1 MKIAV
6 MSDTHDNIWN
16 VRKALSLVRSSGAG
30 AVIHC
35 GDIIAP
41 FVFKEFAEAAIPLH
55 CVFGNNDGDK
65 YLLTKTAFSSNGL
78 ITLYGNL
85 GQISMGGISIAFTHE
100 PEFAEA
106 LAATGRYELVCYGHT
121 HVPEQKKTGNAVLL
135 NPGDVMGK
143 EDDPGICIVDTKK
156 ITVSRLALN

>member
-16 VRKALSLVRSSGAG
+16 LRKALELVKDSSAE

-41 FVFKEFAEAAIPLH
+41 FVFKEFIDAAVPLH

-65 YLLTKTAFSSNGL
+65 YLLTKTANSSNGL
-78 ITLYGNL
+78 ITLYGVL
-85 GQISMGGISIAFTHE
+85 GEMDAAGFSIAFTHE
-100 PEFAEA
+100 PGFAEG
-106 LAATGRYELVCYGHT
+106 LAATGKYDLVCFGHT
-121 HVPEQKKTGNAVLL
+121 HTPVQKQKGHTLLL

-143 EDDPGICIVDTKK
+143 EGDAGFCILDTENRS
-156 ITVSRLALN
+156 VSRLEID